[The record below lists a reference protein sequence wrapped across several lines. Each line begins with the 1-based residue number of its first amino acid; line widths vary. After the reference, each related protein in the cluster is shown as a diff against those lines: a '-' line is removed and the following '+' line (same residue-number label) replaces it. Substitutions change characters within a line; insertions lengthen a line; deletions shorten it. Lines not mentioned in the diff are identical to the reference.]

1 MIDLKGKVA
10 VVFGLAN
17 KRSIAW
23 GIAQKLSEAGATL
36 AICYQN
42 ERLKKEADAL
52 IPELRDAKA
61 YQCDVSVDAEID
73 SLFATLKET
82 YGTLHTIVHAVAFAP
97 ADAIKNDFLLTT
109 REDFRIAQDVSVYS
123 LIAVSRA
130 AVPLMT
136 EGGSI
141 LTLTYYGSTK
151 VFPNYNVMG
160 VAKAGLE
167 AAVRY
172 LAASLG
178 AKNIRVNA
186 ISAGP
191 IKTLAARGIGDFS
204 KEVAA
209 WVDGIK
215 AKSDIRIPIFVVYGD
230 VDSAASTDATIPAG
244 DVLQHAIDNV
254 KKYNH
259 ISTKDRIETYNS
271 GYTAPY
277 DVLVPGAKVV
287 RAGADN
293 RYPQGRFKVYTYTS
307 DDAKPL
313 NLFSLTWVADLSHGG
328 DAREAL
334 CLVPCGAGDGVL
346 VDVQEPAVLDDRPTV
361 DEGERDRGRRLKG
374 TLLHPIFSLCFG
386 RLFGPLLGALVALVL
401 LGMPVVVQAVMPAA
415 CECMHE
421 VSSAPQPCS
430 EHSPTPCKGFA
441 AACQGAMS
449 CLSISSLPGQE
460 ISTAAWLE
468 VSRVTYS
475 GGNFIPYGRSA
486 KPLLG
491 PPITI

>member
-52 IPELRDAKA
+52 IPELKDAKA

-73 SLFATLKET
+73 TLFATLKET

-109 REDFRIAQDVSVYS
+109 REDFRIAHDVSVYS

-160 VAKAGLE
+160 VAKAALE

-178 AKNIRVNA
+178 SKNIRVNA

-204 KEVAA
+204 KILDAVTERAPLHRN
-209 WVDGIK
+209 VD
-215 AKSDIRIPIFVVYGD
+215 
-230 VDSAASTDATIPAG
+230 
-244 DVLQHAIDNV
+244 Q
-254 KKYNH
+254 
-259 ISTKDRIETYNS
+259 
-271 GYTAPY
+271 
-277 DVLVPGAKVV
+277 
-287 RAGADN
+287 
-293 RYPQGRFKVYTYTS
+293 
-307 DDAKPL
+307 
-313 NLFSLTWVADLSHGG
+313 
-328 DAREAL
+328 
-334 CLVPCGAGDGVL
+334 
-346 VDVQEPAVLDDRPTV
+346 
-361 DEGERDRGRRLKG
+361 
-374 TLLHPIFSLCFG
+374 
-386 RLFGPLLGALVALVL
+386 
-401 LGMPVVVQAVMPAA
+401 
-415 CECMHE
+415 
-421 VSSAPQPCS
+421 
-430 EHSPTPCKGFA
+430 
-441 AACQGAMS
+441 
-449 CLSISSLPGQE
+449 
-460 ISTAAWLE
+460 LE
-468 VSRVTYS
+468 VGGTALFLSSDLASGITGEVTYVDC
-475 GGNFIPYGRSA
+475 GFN
-486 KPLLG
+486 
-491 PPITI
+491 ITGL

>member
-52 IPELRDAKA
+52 IPELKDAKA

-82 YGTLHTIVHAVAFAP
+82 YGTLHILVHAVAFAP

-109 REDFRIAQDVSVYS
+109 RDDFRIAHDVSVYS

-178 AKNIRVNA
+178 SKNIRVNA

-191 IKTLAARGIGDFS
+191 IKTLAARGIGDFT
-204 KEVAA
+204 KILEAVEQRAPLHRNVDQLEVGNAA
-209 WVDGIK
+209 L
-215 AKSDIRIPIFVVYGD
+215 FL
-230 VDSAASTDATIPAG
+230 AS
-244 DVLQHAIDNV
+244 
-254 KKYNH
+254 
-259 ISTKDRIETYNS
+259 
-271 GYTAPY
+271 
-277 DVLVPGAKVV
+277 
-287 RAGADN
+287 
-293 RYPQGRFKVYTYTS
+293 
-307 DDAKPL
+307 
-313 NLFSLTWVADLSHGG
+313 DLSNGITG
-328 DAREAL
+328 EITYVDA
-334 CLVPCGAGDGVL
+334 GYN
-346 VDVQEPAVLDDRPTV
+346 T
-361 DEGERDRGRRLKG
+361 
-374 TLLHPIFSLCFG
+374 
-386 RLFGPLLGALVALVL
+386 
-401 LGMPVVVQAVMPAA
+401 LGM
-415 CECMHE
+415 
-421 VSSAPQPCS
+421 
-430 EHSPTPCKGFA
+430 TG
-441 AACQGAMS
+441 
-449 CLSISSLPGQE
+449 I
-460 ISTAAWLE
+460 
-468 VSRVTYS
+468 
-475 GGNFIPYGRSA
+475 
-486 KPLLG
+486 
-491 PPITI
+491 